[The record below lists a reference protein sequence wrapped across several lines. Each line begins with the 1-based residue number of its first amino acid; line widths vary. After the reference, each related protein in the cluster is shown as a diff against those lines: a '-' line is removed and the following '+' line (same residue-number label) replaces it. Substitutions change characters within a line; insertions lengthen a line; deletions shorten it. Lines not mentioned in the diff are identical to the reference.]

1 MEDAVDAVSNVR
13 PDNTASLGLGV
24 RLDHITELS
33 EQSARLHQL
42 DGLLE
47 TLTRSLDDAHR
58 VRVRLG
64 PVTNVVCFV
73 EIAVEALV
81 VEGHVEVNNI
91 AVEKNTL
98 IGDAVADDLVD
109 RGADGLWEVV
119 IVERGGIRL

>member
-1 MEDAVDAVSNVR
+1 VSNVR